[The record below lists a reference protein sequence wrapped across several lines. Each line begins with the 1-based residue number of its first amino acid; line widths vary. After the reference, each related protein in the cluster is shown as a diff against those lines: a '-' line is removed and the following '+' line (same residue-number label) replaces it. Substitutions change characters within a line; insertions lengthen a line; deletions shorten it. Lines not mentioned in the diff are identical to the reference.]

1 MSRTI
6 IIIILIILVIISGI
20 ELFFLFRDEKKVKNE
35 LSQINQKMQ
44 SLNEENQNLRA
55 QIDYYSDPANLGK
68 ELKAKFNY
76 RRPDEKMMIIVP

>member
-6 IIIILIILVIISGI
+6 IIIILIILIVISGV
-20 ELFFLFRDEKKVKNE
+20 ELFFLFRNEKNLKNE
-35 LSQINQKMQ
+35 LVEISQKVQ
-44 SLNEENQNLRA
+44 SLSKENQDLKA
-55 QIDYYSDPANLGK
+55 QIDYYSDPANLEK

>member
-6 IIIILIILVIISGI
+6 IIIILIILIVISGV
-20 ELFFLFRDEKKVKNE
+20 ELFFLFRNEKKSKNE
-35 LSQINQKMQ
+35 LAEISQKVQ
-44 SLNEENQNLRA
+44 SLSNENQDLKA
-55 QIDYYSDPANLGK
+55 QIDYYSDPANLEK